1 MCLSHGKPWIWSP
14 APKIRK
20 EGQERRLTSLQLL
33 LLFQRTQIQFPAPT
47 QGNSQ
52 LQEIPCLQEHLKSC
66 LHITP
71 IYIIKMIK
79 YILNYQKTQSQHTKW
94 EGYRVRH
101 LSPTPTHNVPPAPR
115 AAARGWYYLPRGSQD
130 MLSHKSSHWILGYT
144 GCKWLLSPFT
154 DRASKCSVACP
165 EFDLWKCWSQHWKP
179 GGLKLLNYVP
189 PYPWM
194 TESWVLKTRM
204 CCKQSCY
211 KDRFA
216 DGQETGEISSF
227 PNVCI
232 PEGATQALP
241 WAAYSDTPS
250 VSLGR
255 FTVTPSSI
263 SLGRLTVTSLLCLSW
278 GWLTVTPPRL
288 SWAGLQWHPLCLA
301 G

>member
-1 MCLSHGKPWIWSP
+1 M
-14 APKIRK
+14 
-20 EGQERRLTSLQLL
+20 
-33 LLFQRTQIQFPAPT
+33 
-47 QGNSQ
+47 
-52 LQEIPCLQEHLKSC
+52 
-66 LHITP
+66 
-71 IYIIKMIK
+71 
-79 YILNYQKTQSQHTKW
+79 
-94 EGYRVRH
+94 
-101 LSPTPTHNVPPAPR
+101 
-115 AAARGWYYLPRGSQD
+115 
-130 MLSHKSSHWILGYT
+130 
-144 GCKWLLSPFT
+144 
-154 DRASKCSVACP
+154 
-165 EFDLWKCWSQHWKP
+165 
-179 GGLKLLNYVP
+179 NYVP

-278 GWLTVTPPRL
+278 GWLTVTTPPPSQL
-288 SWAGLQWHPLCLA
+288 SRVTVTPPLSRWVAYSDTPPLSQLGRFTVTPLPCLIWGWLKVTPLLCLS
-301 G
+301 